1 MIYSSFGRYGVALD
15 GAWMANTDYS
25 DPRVKK
31 VLLLEYSSIFLE
43 MRTIMV
49 YFGKEQKRKIF
60 R

>member
-31 VLLLEYSSIFLE
+31 STSRRGERI
-43 MRTIMV
+43 
-49 YFGKEQKRKIF
+49 GKGIQ
-60 R
+60 

>member
-31 VLLLEYSSIFLE
+31 VLLDEA
-43 MRTIMV
+43 
-49 YFGKEQKRKIF
+49 RKLVKGIQ
-60 R
+60 